1 MKRLWINSWAISLMS
16 CLLFAGPLC
25 RAYAEGLSLQE
36 QNAQDQAPSATTG
49 RQPMDP
55 DQVVN
60 MLAARLN
67 LTEDQKTQIKP
78 IIADRQQKLRDLRED
93 TSSRPMQRM
102 RKAKKIVEDS
112 DKKIEPILNDQ
123 QKQQYAQIEQQMRQ
137 QARARMQN
145 RGSGNMQ

>member
-1 MKRLWINSWAISLMS
+1 MS
-16 CLLFAGPLC
+16 CLLFAGPLY
-25 RAYAEGLSLQE
+25 RAYAEDFSPQE
-36 QNAQDQAPSATTG
+36 PSAQDQTPSATTG

-55 DQVVN
+55 DEVVD

-93 TSSRPMQRM
+93 SSSRPMQRM

-123 QKQQYAQIEQQMRQ
+123 QKQQYAQIKEQMKQ

-145 RGSGNMQ
+145 RGTGNMQ

>member
-16 CLLFAGPLC
+16 CLLFAAPLY
-25 RAYAEGLSLQE
+25 RAYAEELRF
-36 QNAQDQAPSATTG
+36 QDQSAQGQPSSGG
-49 RQPMDP
+49 RQQLDP
-55 DQVVN
+55 YGVVD
-60 MLAARLN
+60 MLAAKLD

-78 IIADRQQKLRDLRED
+78 IITDRQQKLRGLRED

-102 RKAKKIVEDS
+102 RKAKKIMEDS

-123 QKQQYAQIEQQMRQ
+123 QKQQYAQIKEQMKQ

-145 RGSGNMQ
+145 RGAGDMQ

>member
-16 CLLFAGPLC
+16 CLLFAGPLYH
-25 RAYAEGLSLQE
+25 AYAEDLSLQD
-36 QNAQDQAPSATTG
+36 QSAQDQSPAATTG

-55 DQVVN
+55 DEVVD
-60 MLAARLN
+60 MLAAKLN
-67 LTEDQKTQIKP
+67 LTEDQKAGIKP

-123 QKQQYAQIEQQMRQ
+123 QKQQYAQIKEQMRQ
-137 QARARMQN
+137 QARTRMQN
-145 RGSGNMQ
+145 RGAGNME